1 MQPYTKPPF
10 SHLKHNFIAKIGLMG
25 HRKLK
30 FLKKFEF
37 FPQFCPFSLLID
49 PLFTFNGQ
57 KRSQHPRLQ
66 RNSFFLSNKIH
77 KIGQTG
83 PKTVKNQSKTTYF
96 IQLMGMLGVWVGQE
110 GLTYVSP
117 KNLCDDEL
125 LLLTIFCHTMSFR
138 CAEILL
144 RPC

>member
-1 MQPYTKPPF
+1 
-10 SHLKHNFIAKIGLMG
+10 
-25 HRKLK
+25 
-30 FLKKFEF
+30 
-37 FPQFCPFSLLID
+37 
-49 PLFTFNGQ
+49 
-57 KRSQHPRLQ
+57 
-66 RNSFFLSNKIH
+66 
-77 KIGQTG
+77 
-83 PKTVKNQSKTTYF
+83 
-96 IQLMGMLGVWVGQE
+96 MGMLGVWVGQE